1 MATKEKFQYF
11 ELLAELLPE
20 EDISKKEK
28 KKLEKIIRE
37 NKKRGY
43 ISLEEFLQPSDN
55 PVPNLP

>member
-1 MATKEKFQYF
+1 MAMKEKFQYF
-11 ELLAELLPE
+11 ELLARLLPE

-43 ISLEEFLQPSDN
+43 ISLEEFEGIMAKG
-55 PVPNLP
+55 